1 MVVLRIKD
9 GSGVVS
15 EHRLPMSWREVDRSL
30 LCELLEL
37 RAMGKGEKWWLDA
50 AFLLLP
56 VAVQDL
62 LCEADV
68 MSFASFL
75 GWIWDE
81 EVLLFEALNGIVVSG
96 VALYLPNRG
105 MYNVCGNEWID
116 GNGYLIMHAKG
127 VAGMVDRV
135 IAVYCRS
142 ERAGYDVDLHDD
154 RRISYTVES
163 ANRRAEWIRD
173 NMSDIVKAVL
183 FAYLVQETQRV
194 VDSPRYGKLF
204 PNWDGEGVRPLPSVD
219 VWYNFMLDA
228 ARLPNL
234 GRDYDVTVQK
244 PLHLILGAVLNE
256 IKIQEG

>member
-1 MVVLRIKD
+1 MVVLMIKD
-9 GSGVVS
+9 SSGVVS
-15 EHRLPMSWREVDRSL
+15 EHRMPTSWREADRAL
-30 LCELLEL
+30 LCDLLEL

-68 MSFASFL
+68 VSFASLF
-75 GWIWDE
+75 GWIWDDD
-81 EVLLFEALNGIVVSG
+81 VLNFEALDGIVVSG

-105 MYNVCGNEWID
+105 MYNVHGDEWID

-135 IAVYCRS
+135 VAVYCRA
-142 ERAGYDVDLHDD
+142 ERGGYDADLHDD
-154 RRISYTVES
+154 RRISYMVES
-163 ANRRAEWIRD
+163 ANRRAEWIGD
-173 NMSDIVKAVL
+173 NMPDVVKAVL

-204 PNWDGEGVRPLPSVD
+204 PKWEGEGVRPLPSVD

-234 GRDYDVTVQK
+234 GGDYDVTIKK